1 MTKSWTVTTGAQ
13 FFSLTNNNTLII
25 TTALPVLIAAMS
37 IKISL
42 SFDTIL
48 IYFPCTNSKQA
59 LFNAANSNTC
69 YSSECF
75 CYTGILLL
83 VLGIKWSTPVYSMFF
98 AIKLACFWFTL
109 LVNNTE
115 IFTNFQISDTCYLY
129 NVITRD
135 SVLAGDYFVVCNCF
149 TPFPPF
155 SPIGINST
163 DDSTTINFNH
173 PVCFFI

>member
-59 LFNAANSNTC
+59 LFNAANSNPC
-69 YSSECF
+69 YSFECF

-129 NVITRD
+129 NVISRD
-135 SVLAGDYFVVCNCF
+135 SVFGRELFRRLLLFYPTSSF
-149 TPFPPF
+149 
-155 SPIGINST
+155 
-163 DDSTTINFNH
+163 
-173 PVCFFI
+173 